1 MFDFIRT
8 HQRLMQFLLLLV
20 IFPSFALFGLE
31 SYTSMGDS
39 STTVA
44 KVDGQAITQPEWDLS
59 LIHI

>member
-31 SYTSMGDS
+31 SYT
-39 STTVA
+39 
-44 KVDGQAITQPEWDLS
+44 LS